1 MFAGDLGCGGMAG
14 ILAVHPVLRRCMGWV
29 EAAGGVFAEG
39 ITQLDGD
46 RFFVNVHGYETKA
59 REACRWESHRATAD
73 FQYCISGGECID
85 WSLEPAAGVSEY
97 IKDRDFEYWAEN
109 PADWSSLHLAPGGF
123 AFFAPGE
130 LHRPMV
136 TAPGNSAIRKL
147 VFKISA
153 DYLQE

>member
-59 REACRWESHRATAD
+59 REACRWESHRFTAD
-73 FQYCISGGECID
+73 FQYCIAGTECID
-85 WSLEPAAGVSEY
+85 WSLCAGCGGSDY
-97 IKDRDFEYWAEN
+97 DRARDFEYWAAN
-109 PADWSSLHLAPGGF
+109 PADWSSLLLTPGRF
-123 AFFAPGE
+123 VFFAPGE

-136 TAPGNSAIRKL
+136 AVPGNVSIRKL
-147 VFKISA
+147 VFKISEA
-153 DYLQE
+153 CLK